1 MQNKGLIKLF
11 AILFGLVSIY
21 QLSFTFITN
30 KIENEAK
37 TYSVSQVPKP
47 AQGESETKE
56 NSSRRSAVEK
66 QYLDSIDKNEPISF
80 GFTSFTYSEAKEK
93 ELNKGLDLKG
103 GINVI
108 LQISVKDILRG
119 LANQTENETFNKAL
133 DRADVLQASAQED
146 YVESFFRAFDELKPE
161 GLLLA
166 DPDIFFTQALQEDI
180 PSFETADSDVKRV
193 IRQKINESII
203 SAKEV
208 LNKRIDEFGVTQP
221 NIQRLGTSG
230 RILIELPGAK
240 DVIRIEKLVQTTAEL
255 EFWKTY
261 NDNSKLSTFLAAA
274 NEKLKELPQYVSQN
288 KEKKEAVADDAESTE
303 EASATEDAQDATED
317 LLTSTEEDSLNV
329 VNPLFDRISFTFQ
342 GGGIIGRVKEADKDT
357 VMKLLNEDVIKQ
369 VRPAELRSV
378 SFAYGKEKDAN
389 NAYALYVLEGK
400 RKGSK
405 SEPQMKGDVIDA
417 ANQGFAQDG
426 KANVSM
432 QMNGIG
438 AKQWEKL
445 TEEVHKEGGFIA
457 IVLDNIVYSAPSVT
471 NGKIS
476 GGNSQISGQFTIEEA
491 QDLAN
496 VLRAGKL
503 PATADILQSEIVGPS
518 LGQEAIDSGLM
529 SFMIALVLV
538 LIWMVFYY
546 GRAGVFADVA
556 LVFNILLIFGVLANL
571 GAVLTLPGIAGI
583 VLTIGMSVD
592 ANVLL
597 FERVREELAKGKT
610 LKEAID
616 HAFSWKG
623 AMSSILDAN
632 ITTGLTALIL
642 FLFGTGPIKGFA
654 TTLLIGIATSLF
666 TAIFIT
672 RLLIDWYVGKG
683 NTLAF
688 STGATKNLFRSMNVE
703 FLKKRK
709 IAYVISGAIILV
721 GLGSIIFGNQLNQG
735 VDFVGG
741 RSYQVRF
748 INDVSPQDVKEKL
761 TVVFGAENSPEVK
774 TFGDDNQ
781 LKITTKYKVNETGTE
796 VDDEIKKKLFDG
808 VKSLL
813 PADMTIERFVDGAD
827 DKAAGIMK
835 SIKVGPTIAD
845 DIKKNSFWAVLGSLV
860 VVFLYILLR
869 FRRWQFSLG
878 AVTAVFHDVLIVLG
892 IFSIAWKYV
901 PFTMEINQAFIAAIL
916 TVIGYSLNDTVVVFD
931 RIREFMDEHSD
942 WKFSKVVNAALNS
955 TLSRTLNTSLTTLVV
970 LLAIFIFGGESI
982 RGFMFALIV
991 GVVVG
996 TYSSMFIATPVMFDT
1011 IRKGDINKGLEEAE
1025 K

>member
-11 AILFGLVSIY
+11 ALLFGLVSIY

-30 KIENEAK
+30 KIENDARA
-37 TYSVSQVPKP
+37 YAVAQVPKP
-47 AQGESETKE
+47 TDGEDTKE
-56 NSSRRSAVEK
+56 NSDKRALVEK
-66 QYLDSIDKNEPISF
+66 TYLDSIDRDEPVNF
-80 GFTSFTYSEAKEK
+80 GITSFTYSEAKEK

-108 LQISVKDILRG
+108 LQISVRDILSG
-119 LANQTENETFNKAL
+119 LVGESDNETFKKAL
-133 DRADVLQASAQED
+133 DRADELQKDSQED
-146 YVESFFRAFDELKPE
+146 YLESFFRAFDELKPE
-161 GLLLA
+161 GLKLA
-166 DPDIFFTQALQEDI
+166 NPKLFYTASLQDELK
-180 PSFETADSDVKRV
+180 ENAYNTADDVVKNVLRRKV
-193 IRQKINESII
+193 DQSIV

-208 LNKRIDEFGVTQP
+208 LNKRIDQFGVTQP

-240 DVIRIEKLVQTTAEL
+240 DVIRIEKLLQTTAEL

-261 NDNSKLSTFLAAA
+261 NNTSVLASYIVSA
-274 NEKLKELPQYVSQN
+274 NEKLKELPAFA
-288 KEKKEAVADDAESTE
+288 KKDTTE
-303 EASATEDAQDATED
+303 EDDVDALA
-317 LLTSTEEDSLNV
+317 TSTEQDTLNV
-329 VNPLFDRISFTFQ
+329 VNPLFDKMSLAQNGR
-342 GGGIIGRVKEADKDT
+342 GGVIAVAKEENKAAILE
-357 VMKLLNEDVIKQ
+357 LLNNPILKQ
-369 VRPAELRSV
+369 IQPAELRNV
-378 SFAYGKEKDAN
+378 RFAFGKEVDPVSRTVDL
-389 NAYALYVLEGK
+389 YALAGN
-400 RKGSK
+400 RKGK
-405 SEPQMKGDVIDA
+405 TATPQMRGDVVDA
-417 ANQGFAQDG
+417 AQQSYGNDM
-426 KANVSM
+426 KPVVTM

-445 TEEVHKEGGFIA
+445 TGEVYEERGNIA
-457 IVLDNIVYSAPSVT
+457 VVLDNIVYSAPGVT
-471 NGKIS
+471 NGAIS
-476 GGNSQISGQFTIEEA
+476 GGNTEISGQFTIQEA

-503 PATADILQSEIVGPS
+503 PAQAEILQSEVVGPS
-518 LGQEAIDSGLM
+518 LGQEAINSGLM
-529 SFMIALVLV
+529 SFLIALALVLV
-538 LIWMVFYY
+538 WMVFYY
-546 GRAGVFADVA
+546 GRAGLFADVA

-597 FERVREELAKGKT
+597 FERVREELAKGRT
-610 LKEAID
+610 LQESIS

-623 AMSSILDAN
+623 AMSSIFDAN

-672 RLLIDWYVGKG
+672 RLLIDWYLGKG
-683 NTLAF
+683 KTLAF
-688 STGATKNLFRSMNVE
+688 STGATKNLFRNMNIE

-709 IAYVISGAIILV
+709 IAYIISGVVIAIGLYSIT
-721 GLGSIIFGNQLNQG
+721 LGSGLNQG

-748 INDVSPQDVKEKL
+748 EGTTSPQDVRASL
-761 TVVFGAENSPEVK
+761 QNVFVDGENAVSLEVK

-781 LKITTKYKVNETGTE
+781 LKITTNYKVDETGTE
-796 VDDEIKKKLFDG
+796 VDNDIKRKLFDG
-808 VKSLL
+808 LKSYL
-813 PADMTIERFVDGAD
+813 PSTMDYDKFVDGAE
-827 DKAAGIMK
+827 DKTVGIMQ

-845 DIKKNSFWAVLGSLV
+845 DIKKASFWAVLGSLV

-878 AVTAVFHDVLIVLG
+878 AVIAVFHDVLIVLG
-892 IFSIAWKYV
+892 IFSLAWKYL

-931 RIREFMDEHSD
+931 RIREFMNENSN
-942 WKFSKVVNAALNS
+942 WKLRKVVNSALNS

-996 TYSSMFIATPVMFDT
+996 TYSSMFIATPIMYDT
-1011 IRKGDINKGLEEAE
+1011 VKKGDINKGLGEDTKA
-1025 K
+1025 